1 MLRSKSRARFSASR
15 RHIVFEQPETASL
28 SLLIPKIV
36 QTRFK
41 LSKCKFSLKLKVF
54 VTNRG
59 FLEKKLSIA
68 GVDPKMALF
77 GPKISKHGRLV
88 NVQKGSE
95 EIQMILNGQSKCV

>member
-1 MLRSKSRARFSASR
+1 MLRSKSKAHFVAIR

-28 SLLIPKIV
+28 FLLIPKIV

-59 FLEKKLSIA
+59 FLEKTVHRW
-68 GVDPKMALF
+68 GRPKN
-77 GPKISKHGRLV
+77 GPFWTKISKHGRLV
-88 NVQKGSE
+88 NVRKGPE